1 MANALDLHT
10 IRRPDVSEVSGMKAL
25 IDRAVVQGLLLPR
38 THAELYENLRHFY
51 IYADE
56 KGVGGCCALRMDGP
70 DLAEIWA
77 LVVREDLRG
86 NHVGA
91 QLVEACV
98 ADAREHG
105 VKRVYAL
112 SRTPAFFLRHSFH
125 EIDRYELPQ
134 KVARDC
140 IQCHLFL
147 HCESVAIIRNLTDA
161 AESPA

>member
-1 MANALDLHT
+1 
-10 IRRPDVSEVSGMKAL
+10 MKAL

-56 KGVGGCCALRMDGP
+56 KGVGGCCALRVDNL

-86 NHVGA
+86 NLVGGG
-91 QLVEACV
+91 LLEACV
-98 ADAREHG
+98 ADARERG
-105 VKRVYAL
+105 VNRVYAL
-112 SRTPAFFLRHSFH
+112 SRTPAFFLQHSFR
-125 EIDRYELPQ
+125 EIDRYELQQ

-147 HCESVAIIRNLTDA
+147 QCESVAIIPELA
-161 AESPA
+161 PADTPE

>member
-1 MANALDLHT
+1 
-10 IRRPDVSEVSGMKAL
+10 MKAL

-56 KGVGGCCALRMDGP
+56 KGVGGCCALRVDNQ
-70 DLAEIWA
+70 DLAEVWA

-86 NHVGA
+86 NLVGA
-91 QLVEACV
+91 ALLEACV
-98 ADAREHG
+98 ADARERG
-105 VKRVYAL
+105 VRRVYAL
-112 SRTPAFFLRHSFH
+112 SRTPAFFLRHSFQ

-147 HCESVAIIRNLTDA
+147 HCESVAIIRDLTSAGDT
-161 AESPA
+161 PA